1 MDEFVGVITKEEYIS
16 DDLVKDVLFLIGGKY
31 PLRLGNAGCEFSISN
46 NHNLSELKTVRGMDV
61 DVNIIPKKNREKKII
76 VADMDSTLIN
86 EECIDELAKFTGIA
100 DKILPITKKSMNGE
114 ISFLNSLVERTSL
127 FKGLNSKALEECFL
141 NCISLSK
148 GAKILIST
156 MNSRSAKSYIISGG
170 YNFFVSKIAEILS
183 VTDYFSNNIM
193 LEGDKFS
200 GKLVKPII
208 HEMEKL
214 KILKKICKNNNLK
227 LKDVL
232 AVGDGANDMK
242 MLESS
247 GLGVAYKSKKIVKS
261 CTNIH
266 FDFSD
271 LSALLFLQGICETQF
286 LELNHG

>member
-61 DVNIIPKKNREKKII
+61 DVNIVPKKNREKKII

-86 EECIDELAKFTGIA
+86 EECIDELAKFTGFA

-114 ISFLNSLVERTSL
+114 ISFLNSLIERTSL

-183 VTDYFSNNIM
+183 VTDYFSNNII

-200 GKLVKPII
+200 GKLEKPII

-227 LKDVL
+227 LKDVI

-247 GLGVAYKSKKIVKS
+247 GLGVAYKSKKIVKL
-261 CTNIH
+261 CTDIH